1 MPSLTLNVNGRDHT
15 VTVQN
20 KDMPLLWVLRG
31 ELQIWELATAGTAQ
45 WFVGD
50 RFDSPVAF
58 FYEVLSEQVRPDLA
72 RELYARAELLK

>member
-1 MPSLTLNVNGRDHT
+1 MTATLNLNGQPVAINAEPDT
-15 VTVQN
+15 
-20 KDMPLLWVLRG
+20 PLLWVLRG